1 MLSNSRKSE
10 KQKLF
15 FRSFIRIKL
24 WRKRRGNLSR
34 RQRNG
39 MMAKSSLK
47 KIRKLRKRM
56 RKKRFRSSLR
66 KGL

>member
-1 MLSNSRKSE
+1 MLLNSRKSE
-10 KQKLF
+10 KQRLF
-15 FRSFIRIKL
+15 FRSSIRIKP
-24 WRKRRGNLSR
+24 WKKRRGNMNR
-34 RQRNG
+34 RQRNV